1 MKMFEILQ
9 LLLYLRDFWKR
20 TSSFQKRTML
30 VYLKTCAPLLLIQS
44 CLLDI
49 HLPTWR
55 TKHTSELSLSTVL
68 STNKFSLVIHVQF
81 SQHKVRI
88 SKSTTKCYPVY
99 KIVWIIGGV
108 KILSTVEQSWNE
120 NIKEISKSAYG
131 HTYLAQKYRIV
142 IINEKQTNK
151 KKKNIL
157 LSIILTL
164 TIR

>member
-55 TKHTSELSLSTVL
+55 TKHVSELSLSAIL
-68 STNKFSLVIHVQF
+68 SINKFSLVIHVQ
-81 SQHKVRI
+81 HKLRI
-88 SKSTTKCYPVY
+88 SKSTTKFYPVY

-108 KILSTVEQSWNE
+108 KIFSTVEQSRNE
-120 NIKEISKSAYG
+120 INSHFTAKKRFQNPNM
-131 HTYLAQKYRIV
+131 AQKYRIV
-142 IINEKQTNK
+142 IINEKQTK
-151 KKKNIL
+151 K
-157 LSIILTL
+157 
-164 TIR
+164 RQ